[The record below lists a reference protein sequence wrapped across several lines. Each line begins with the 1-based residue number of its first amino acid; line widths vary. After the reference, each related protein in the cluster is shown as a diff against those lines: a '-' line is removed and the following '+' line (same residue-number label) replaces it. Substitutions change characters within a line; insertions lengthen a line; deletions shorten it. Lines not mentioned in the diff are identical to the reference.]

1 MITIVTGLILLLFF
15 LASAIRIL
23 RGTVGNLI
31 YTAWVKNQKQKGS
44 GYDICY

>member
-23 RGTVGNLI
+23 RGTVGNVI
-31 YTAWVKNQKQKGS
+31 YTAWFKNKKQNGC